1 MRASALRRRWIGGTK
16 RPRRGVA
23 SEEVK
28 EEEEEDDGRRNTS
41 GEPLWK
47 EDMMARGVMLRELLC
62 SSGTTGP

>member
-1 MRASALRRRWIGGTK
+1 VRGTV
-16 RPRRGVA
+16 GV
-23 SEEVK
+23 EEEGK
-28 EEEEEDDGRRNTS
+28 EETEEDGRRNTS